1 MIYLDTHVVV
11 WLYDGEVGKLSKAAA
26 QKIQG
31 EDLFISPAVIL
42 ELQFLHEIQRLR
54 PTASTMVATLA
65 KEMALQVSDLSFIAV
80 VESATEQK
88 WVRDPFDRL
97 IVAQAAANDAP
108 LVTKDERI
116 RKRYRHAI
124 W

>member
-97 IVAQAAANDAP
+97 IVAQAVANDAP

-116 RKRYRHAI
+116 RKHYRHAI

>member
-116 RKRYRHAI
+116 RKHYRHAI

>member
-11 WLYDGEVGKLSKAAA
+11 WLYDGQVGKLSKAAA
-26 QKIQG
+26 QKIQD
-31 EDLFISPAVIL
+31 EELLISPAVIL

-54 PTASTMVATLA
+54 PTASHMVTTLA
-65 KEMALQVSDLSFIAV
+65 KEIALRVCDLPFIAV
-80 VESATEQK
+80 VESASEQK

-97 IVAQAAANDAP
+97 IVAHANVNESP

-116 RKRYRHAI
+116 RKYYRRAV